1 MEIKHAHIGY
11 TDSLFMVDNL
21 TVKPGE
27 ILCILGNNGCGKST
41 LLQTMAGFLSP
52 LKGMVVRD
60 THQQIAFLGSKS
72 QSHPQLK
79 VGQALLLA
87 FNKHKPW
94 YKSYSADQMAACD
107 ALLKEYNLLH
117 KKGAYVNELSD
128 GQMQKLWLGQALLS
142 NPDILFLDEP
152 TGHLDATNTAFIFMK
167 LKHWVETENKTVV
180 LTSHKIDWILQFSDN
195 ILLIDDN
202 KSEQFSTGHPELVD
216 RLNDCFSGS
225 YHKVDFGRNQYQLQF
240 KNKN

>member
-1 MEIKHAHIGY
+1 MEIQKAHIGY
-11 TDSLFMVDNL
+11 TNSLFVVENL
-21 TVKPGE
+21 TVDSGE

-41 LLQTMAGFLSP
+41 LLQTMAGFLP
-52 LKGMVVRD
+52 PFKGSMASDANR
-60 THQQIAFLGSKS
+60 QIAFLGSKS

-87 FNKHKPW
+87 YNRHKPW
-94 YKSYSADQMAACD
+94 YKGYSEEQILACD
-107 ALLKEYNLLH
+107 NLLKEYNLFH

-142 NPDILFLDEP
+142 NPDMLFLDEP

-167 LKHWVETENKTVV
+167 LKQWVAQENKSVV

-195 ILLIDDN
+195 ILLIDNN
-202 KSEQFSTGHPELVD
+202 KSEQYCVNDPNLIPK
-216 RLNDCFSGS
+216 LNGCFSGDN
-225 YHKVDFGRNQYQLQF
+225 HLVDFGKVQYKLQF
-240 KNKN
+240 DNIN